1 MKKIYSYSLSAA
13 FVAALLSVSSVANA
27 QDNNAAVTAEASQD
41 AAVATFVVSTAV
53 VVSFALMSTGS
64 FANAVTPTVDI
75 IRAER
80 AIAEIPKYFFI

>member
-41 AAVATFVVSTAV
+41 AAVATFDD
-53 VVSFALMSTGS
+53 LKYH
-64 FANAVTPTVDI
+64 
-75 IRAER
+75 IRCL
-80 AIAEIPKYFFI
+80 